1 MSDDSHGKGGTHL
14 GADEVALVIKADGAA
29 TLCLP
34 NYDDDDEVPRHT
46 LFLVALMNKMED
58 EEWVDEIISEILPD
72 DDDD

>member
-1 MSDDSHGKGGTHL
+1 MADTHGESGTVL

-34 NYDDDDEVPRHT
+34 DYADDDEVPRHT

-58 EEWVDEIISEILPD
+58 EDWVDEIISEILPD
-72 DDDD
+72 DLED

>member
-1 MSDDSHGKGGTHL
+1 MTNTHGKGGTVL

-34 NYDDDDEVPRHT
+34 DYEDEDEVPRHT

-58 EEWVDEIISEILPD
+58 EKWVDAIISEILPD
-72 DDDD
+72 DLED